1 MQEGIPMCR
10 RRDLHNCCLLC
21 FALGVLFGRWVDSWF
36 LCGGIVVLCFCMP
49 LFRHR

>member
-1 MQEGIPMCR
+1 MCR
-10 RRDLHNCCLLC
+10 RRDLQHCCLLC
-21 FALGVLFGRWVDSWF
+21 FALGVLFGLWVDSWF